1 MNKHRLVFTIGHS
14 THSIEEFIN
23 LLNNYEIDC
32 VIDVRSMPFSK
43 HNPQFNK
50 ESLIKDLKNQDIF
63 YAHFGKEFG
72 ARHTSPMLLDEN
84 DQVDFYK
91 VRETGEFKSGIK
103 RLEDA
108 IDQGYKTA
116 LMCSEANP
124 LDCHRFSMISYQL
137 VREGFEVIHILPD
150 STMVTN
156 EELENKMIEKFF
168 EKIPQSTLFEYV
180 TPEQQRE
187 AAYKIVMKRVA
198 YKPLSLISGHAEE
211 D

>member
-103 RLEDA
+103 R
-108 IDQGYKTA
+108 
-116 LMCSEANP
+116 
-124 LDCHRFSMISYQL
+124 
-137 VREGFEVIHILPD
+137 
-150 STMVTN
+150 
-156 EELENKMIEKFF
+156 
-168 EKIPQSTLFEYV
+168 
-180 TPEQQRE
+180 
-187 AAYKIVMKRVA
+187 
-198 YKPLSLISGHAEE
+198 
-211 D
+211 